1 MFKWRSEI
9 VEGSDRMS
17 VFRCIKEFEVDELDE
32 NESPTGHDFIVEK
45 DTLWE
50 LEEEAYISDVRLEK
64 LETYEWLEIC
74 EETLNEYFEEVTE

>member
-1 MFKWRSEI
+1 
-9 VEGSDRMS
+9 MS
-17 VFRCIKEFEVDELDE
+17 VFKCIKELIVDELDE
-32 NESPTGHDFIVEK
+32 NESPTGNDVIVEK